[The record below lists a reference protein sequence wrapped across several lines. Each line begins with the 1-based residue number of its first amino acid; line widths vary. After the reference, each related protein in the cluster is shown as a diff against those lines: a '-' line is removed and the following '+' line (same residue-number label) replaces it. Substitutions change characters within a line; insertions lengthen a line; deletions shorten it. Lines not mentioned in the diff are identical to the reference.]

1 MLITLSLLVPALA
14 AALIPLAG
22 LATPTVRDKTRRGI
36 AIFAPLAVI
45 PSIATAIAEPGTELE
60 VPWFLFGVTFA
71 VDSISRGLLLIG
83 ALLYGAALMSISWA
97 KLRDTEKAFG
107 TLSAFLLASY
117 VGNIGVYLAADTV
130 SFYLAFAVMSFS
142 AVGLVVH
149 YRTRDSYR
157 ATAIYLIMTVIS
169 ETALLAG
176 LLLTA
181 HAGGTM
187 LSDAPDAVLNSE
199 YTGLMLTLFLIGFG
213 VKAGTAPLHIWL
225 PLAHPAAPPAASAIL
240 SGAMVKAG
248 MVGFLRFFPLETE
261 AAAAADTAATLEI
274 FGWVLMA
281 LSLLGAFA
289 AALVGVL
296 QTDGKVVLAYSTI
309 SQMGFIGA
317 LIAAGLLDSSLAEDT
332 VDAAVLYAIHHGLA
346 KGALFLGVPVIKH
359 YGRGLAGVVVT
370 IGMVG
375 AGLAVAGAP
384 ITSGG
389 IGKYVSKD
397 AVEGITIAGVGL
409 EYFLPLVATGS
420 ILLLLRFLWVVLS
433 EERDPQRSIDGEL
446 LAWLG
451 VCLAGIVVPWIIGAQ
466 WSPLGL
472 PDWTDPQTLWDS
484 TWPIGLGLAIGGLFW
499 WLSKRGWLPRRTR
512 DSPAIPAGDLVAV
525 EESMANSL
533 LNRGGDVLDTVH
545 DYTGKA
551 RAGTAQLITNLTE
564 STNAS
569 LERTDDKLRQWPR
582 FGAGIVVLATVILV
596 LSLWIGG
603 AG

>member
-1 MLITLSLLVPALA
+1 MLIALSLLLPALI

-22 LATPTVRDKTRRGI
+22 VARPAVRDTARRVL
-36 AIFAPLAVI
+36 AIGAPAAIL
-45 PSIATAIAEPGTELE
+45 PSIAAAIAGTGTELD
-60 VPWFLFGVTFA
+60 VPWLLFGVTFA
-71 VDSISRGLLLIG
+71 VDTISRGLLLIG

-97 KLRDTEKAFG
+97 KLRNTEKAFG

-117 VGNIGVYLAADTV
+117 TGNIGVYLAADTI
-130 SFYLAFAVMSFS
+130 SFYLSFAVMSFS
-142 AVGLVVH
+142 AVGLIVH
-149 YRTRDSYR
+149 YRAPESYR

-181 HAGGTM
+181 HIGGNI
-187 LSDAPDAVLNSE
+187 LSDAPEAVLASE
-199 YTGLMLTLFLIGFG
+199 RTGLILTLLLIAFG
-213 VKAGTAPLHIWL
+213 VKAGTAPLHVWL
-225 PLAHPAAPPAASAIL
+225 PLAHPAAPPAASAVL

-248 MVGFLRFFPLETE
+248 MVGFLRFFPLQTDNS
-261 AAAAADTAATLEI
+261 AAGDTAATLEI
-274 FGWVLMA
+274 FGWVLMI

-289 AALVGVL
+289 AALIGVA

-317 LIAAGLLDSSLAEDT
+317 LIAAGLLDRTLAEDT
-332 VDAAVLYAIHHGLA
+332 VDAAVLYAVHHGLA

-359 YGRGLAGVVVT
+359 YGRGLSGIVVT

-397 AVEGITIAGVGL
+397 AVEGLKIAGIGL
-409 EYFLPLVATGS
+409 EYILPLVATGS
-420 ILLLLRFLWVVLS
+420 IVLLLRFLWVVLT
-433 EERDPQRSIDGEL
+433 EQRDPQRSIDGEL

-451 VCLAGIVVPWIIGAQ
+451 VCIAGIVVPWMIGAQ
-466 WSPLGL
+466 WSPLSL
-472 PDWTDPQTLWDS
+472 PEWADPQTLWDS
-484 TWPIGLGLAIGGLFW
+484 TWPIGLGLALGGIFW
-499 WLSKRGWLPRRTR
+499 WLSKRGWLPRRER
-512 DSPAIPAGDLVAV
+512 DQPAIPAGDLVTA
-525 EESMANSL
+525 EESWARIL
-533 LNRGGDVLDTVH
+533 QDRGGAVLDSVH
-545 DYTGKA
+545 NYTGKA
-551 RAGTAQLITNLTE
+551 RGGAATLMANITE

-569 LERTDDKLRQWPR
+569 IEKTEDNVRQWPR
-582 FGAGIVVLATVILV
+582 FGTGIMLLLTLILV

-603 AG
+603 TG